1 MESISL
7 WVVLLRD
14 SSQKLFVDL
23 PQKSCSS
30 TSYRKPPKW
39 WLFLCTHEIRFSYRN
54 VNSSEGRV
62 HETEGWHYK
71 KIRNLYGE
79 KNEKTEKKMLNR
91 LLYNLP
97 KQEDLNSC
105 KNLIYS
111 SRLVGEIEAKKRR
124 VFSKIFK
131 LDKNNQYRLAMT
143 KPLPIGIFKKEL
155 SVIMNILNKSIKS
168 FNPNA

>member
-1 MESISL
+1 
-7 WVVLLRD
+7 
-14 SSQKLFVDL
+14 
-23 PQKSCSS
+23 
-30 TSYRKPPKW
+30 
-39 WLFLCTHEIRFSYRN
+39 
-54 VNSSEGRV
+54 
-62 HETEGWHYK
+62 
-71 KIRNLYGE
+71 
-79 KNEKTEKKMLNR
+79 MLNR
-91 LLYNLP
+91 LLYNLL

-131 LDKNNQYRLAMT
+131 LDKNNQYGLAMT